1 MLLRKQRKVNL
12 DKFLSQRGI
21 NILNNYHLE
30 ENSIFLKKVLNLR
43 RHKKTLSQ
51 NFFQSSI
58 DTIPKESVYNSI
70 KNIYISNPPSKKKL
84 NYHSKVN
91 SDTVSEY
98 SDKNTI
104 IESHN
109 FKSNYLTKNKL
120 LYSLVNKSN
129 EDILNRFNRNKNYKM
144 KKFKTNN
151 TIYTNYMN
159 SYNSF
164 NTPDRQITIKNRKI
178 KKLLYTKK
186 NKNSKFNIFYNN
198 TPTNLSRNNLNYSH
212 TQKNS
217 NSKKNKISNIIDFS
231 IIDKV
236 HKRNNGIDKRILS
249 KTSDNFY
256 ILNSR
261 NNQAKINSYHP
272 STTEKKISKN
282 KALKFF
288 NHFIKYCYTYFILI
302 IKKFF
307 NNLKRIKNE
316 KCKISNN
323 NCSLFDE
330 FNKDDFDKET
340 IKNKTSDNF
349 FEGLNDNSF
358 SFTSEFKKNYIYNRQ
373 KRIFNQNFQ
382 EKNLIQILNMTKM
395 DNTKIIN
402 FENKRNCFDNEQI
415 NDTHNRNHIN
425 NYNSYNGNNYI
436 KNEVNHSPFFN
447 SKINPIKRS
456 SESNILLNNNNT
468 ITFKNVECFDDKKK
482 NRVPS
487 NKVLIAPE
495 NVQNNQINDE
505 ILSFRK
511 KNISEN
517 IIIQNYTISTNDNKL
532 FIDVKCMND
541 YYFKNSSCPYNN
553 LDLKIIK
560 FDFSL
565 LSNLS
570 NININRIKKIT
581 ARLKDSK
588 IVKEKEEIIMKG
600 YNNYNKNH
608 LLYNLSTIKEEDERA
623 KNESPFVQTFKAMEH
638 YYPISNDSKLYSNA
652 SVEKIIDGDKE
663 IKEDDIDVI
672 LMDSLSGCKYNR
684 VKKLKSWQSQEIM
697 VVSNFNSIMRNRIN
711 RKENAKLLIKGILCI
726 IRFFSILCFNIRK
739 DTYMKLKL
747 IWKINKFVNYLKI
760 FCFKNHLKN
769 AKILFNK

>member
-1 MLLRKQRKVNL
+1 MLLRKQKKVNL
-12 DKFLSQRGI
+12 DNFLSQRGI
-21 NILNNYHLE
+21 NILDNYHLE

-43 RHKKTLSQ
+43 RHKKTMSH

-58 DTIPKESVYNSI
+58 DSIPKESIYNSI
-70 KNIYISNPPSKKKL
+70 KNIYISNPQSKKKL

-98 SDKNTI
+98 SDKNNI

-109 FKSNYLTKNKL
+109 FRNNYLTKNKL
-120 LYSLVNKSN
+120 FYSLVNKSN

-151 TIYTNYMN
+151 TIFSKYMD

-164 NTPDRQITIKNRKI
+164 NTPDRQITIKNNRKI

-186 NKNSKFNIFYNN
+186 NKNSKFNSIYNN
-198 TPTNLSRNNLNYSH
+198 TPTNLSRNNLKYSH

-236 HKRNNGIDKRILS
+236 NKRNNGIDKRILA

-261 NNQAKINSYHP
+261 NQTKVNPCHFSII
-272 STTEKKISKN
+272 EKKINKN

-373 KRIFNQNFQ
+373 KRIYNQNFQ

-395 DNTKIIN
+395 DNTKFLN

-415 NDTHNRNHIN
+415 NDSHNHNHIN
-425 NYNSYNGNNYI
+425 NYNSNNENNYI

-447 SKINPIKRS
+447 SKIKPIKRK
-456 SESNILLNNNNT
+456 SENNNLLNNNNNS
-468 ITFKNVECFDDKKK
+468 INLKNVECFDNKKK
-482 NRVPS
+482 NRISS
-487 NKVLIAPE
+487 NKILIAPE
-495 NVQNNQINDE
+495 NMQNNQINDE

-517 IIIQNYTISTNDNKL
+517 IIIQNYNLSTNDNKL
-532 FIDVKCMND
+532 SIDIKYMND
-541 YYFKNSSCPYNN
+541 YCFKNSSCPYNN

-570 NININRIKKIT
+570 NINRIKKIT

-588 IVKEKEEIIMKG
+588 IVKEKEEILIKG
-600 YNNYNKNH
+600 YNNYNNNH

-638 YYPISNDSKLYSNA
+638 YYPISNNSKLYSNA

-663 IKEDDIDVI
+663 INEDDIDVI

-697 VVSNFNSIMRNRIN
+697 VVSNFNSIMRNRRN

-739 DTYMKLKL
+739 DTYMELKL

-769 AKILFNK
+769 AKILSNK

>member
-1 MLLRKQRKVNL
+1 MLLRKQKKVNL
-12 DKFLSQRGI
+12 DNFLSQRGI
-21 NILNNYHLE
+21 NILDNYHLE

-43 RHKKTLSQ
+43 RHKKTMSH

-58 DTIPKESVYNSI
+58 DSIPKESIYNSI
-70 KNIYISNPPSKKKL
+70 KNIYISNPQSKKKL

-98 SDKNTI
+98 SDKNNI

-109 FKSNYLTKNKL
+109 FRNNYLTKNKL
-120 LYSLVNKSN
+120 FYSLVNKSN

-151 TIYTNYMN
+151 TIFSKYMD

-164 NTPDRQITIKNRKI
+164 NTPDRQITIKNNRKI

-186 NKNSKFNIFYNN
+186 NKNSKFNSIYNN
-198 TPTNLSRNNLNYSH
+198 TPTNLSRNNLKYSH

-236 HKRNNGIDKRILS
+236 NKRNNGLDKRILA

-261 NNQAKINSYHP
+261 NQTKVNPCHFSII
-272 STTEKKISKN
+272 EKKINKN

-373 KRIFNQNFQ
+373 KRIYNQNFQ

-395 DNTKIIN
+395 DNTKFLN

-415 NDTHNRNHIN
+415 NDSHNHNHIN
-425 NYNSYNGNNYI
+425 NYNSNNENNYI

-447 SKINPIKRS
+447 SKIKPVKKTN
-456 SESNILLNNNNT
+456 ENNLLNNNNA
-468 ITFKNVECFDDKKK
+468 INFKNVEFFD
-482 NRVPS
+482 
-487 NKVLIAPE
+487 
-495 NVQNNQINDE
+495 
-505 ILSFRK
+505 
-511 KNISEN
+511 
-517 IIIQNYTISTNDNKL
+517 
-532 FIDVKCMND
+532 
-541 YYFKNSSCPYNN
+541 
-553 LDLKIIK
+553 
-560 FDFSL
+560 
-565 LSNLS
+565 
-570 NININRIKKIT
+570 
-581 ARLKDSK
+581 
-588 IVKEKEEIIMKG
+588 EK
-600 YNNYNKNH
+600 Y
-608 LLYNLSTIKEEDERA
+608 
-623 KNESPFVQTFKAMEH
+623 
-638 YYPISNDSKLYSNA
+638 
-652 SVEKIIDGDKE
+652 
-663 IKEDDIDVI
+663 
-672 LMDSLSGCKYNR
+672 C
-684 VKKLKSWQSQEIM
+684 
-697 VVSNFNSIMRNRIN
+697 
-711 RKENAKLLIKGILCI
+711 
-726 IRFFSILCFNIRK
+726 
-739 DTYMKLKL
+739 
-747 IWKINKFVNYLKI
+747 
-760 FCFKNHLKN
+760 
-769 AKILFNK
+769 